1 MSLHPYETDFA
12 RQILLHK
19 FYSIGASVA
28 PLFVRMDLTPA
39 DRALGKQMGITVAC
53 AEEFSRSGESGQ
65 LFDAVWLH
73 GLVGGNFSDAATAS
87 RPWGFQEIARA
98 CGRVASGGAISFT
111 APDSRYVRR
120 AINPIYLAK
129 MASKQP
135 SWSIATVLSHLNSIG
150 FVCVSICAIGP
161 SLSSPLASESV
172 FPTAKKHDAI
182 ESSHPW
188 VKQNALKAINY
199 LGLRTTPDLLFCAKR
214 K

>member
-65 LFDAVWLH
+65 LF
-73 GLVGGNFSDAATAS
+73 DAATAS